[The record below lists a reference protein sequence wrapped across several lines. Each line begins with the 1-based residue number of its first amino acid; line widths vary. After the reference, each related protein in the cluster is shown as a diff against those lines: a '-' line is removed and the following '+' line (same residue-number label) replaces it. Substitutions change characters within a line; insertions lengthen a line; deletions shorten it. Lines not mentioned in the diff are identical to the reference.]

1 MPRQKASNLTEVE
14 QRLMEVLWSTGS
26 GTVAEVLSAVKTS
39 KPPAFNTVQTTLRI
53 LEQKGFVR
61 HVEEGRA
68 FRYYPKVDRT
78 QASRSA
84 LQTVVRR
91 FFDGS
96 AGALAMNLIQN
107 ERLSDSELA
116 DLRRMLARAEQSE

>member
-1 MPRQKASNLTEVE
+1 MPRQKAPNLTEVE

-26 GTVAEVLSAVKTS
+26 GTVAEVLGAVKS
-39 KPPAFNTVQTTLRI
+39 PKAPAFNTVQTTLRI
-53 LEQKGFVR
+53 LEQKGYVR
-61 HVEEGRA
+61 HTEEGRA
-68 FRYYPKVDRT
+68 FRYYPKIDRT

-84 LQTVVRR
+84 MQTVVRR

-107 ERLSDSELA
+107 EPLSDEEIA
-116 DLRRMLARAEQSE
+116 HLRKMLARAEKSE

>member
-1 MPRQKASNLTEVE
+1 VPRQKASNLTEVE

-26 GTVAEVLSAVKTS
+26 GTVAEVLSAVKSS
-39 KPPAFNTVQTTLRI
+39 KAPAFNTVQTTLRI
-53 LEQKGFVR
+53 LEQKGYVR

-68 FRYYPKVDRT
+68 FRYYPKIDRT

-96 AGALAMNLIQN
+96 PGALAMNLIQD
-107 ERLSDSELA
+107 ERLSDAELA
-116 DLRRMLARAEQSE
+116 NLRRMLKRAEQSE

>member
-1 MPRQKASNLTEVE
+1 MARQKAPNLTEVE

-26 GTVAEVLSAVKTS
+26 GTVAEVLGAVKS
-39 KPPAFNTVQTTLRI
+39 PKAPAFNTVQTTLRI
-53 LEQKGFVR
+53 LEQKGYVR

-68 FRYYPKVDRT
+68 FRYYPKIDRT

-84 LQTVVRR
+84 MQTVVRR

-96 AGALAMNLIQN
+96 PGALAMNLIQN
-107 ERLSDSELA
+107 EPLSDEEIA
-116 DLRRMLARAEQSE
+116 HLRKMLARAEKTE

>member
-1 MPRQKASNLTEVE
+1 MPRQKAPNLTEVE

-26 GTVAEVLSAVKTS
+26 GTVAEVLGLVKS
-39 KPPAFNTVQTTLRI
+39 PKAPAFNTVQTTLRI
-53 LEQKGFVR
+53 LEQKGYVR

-107 ERLSDSELA
+107 ERLSDDELA
-116 DLRRMLARAEQSE
+116 DLRKMLARAEEGE

>member
-1 MPRQKASNLTEVE
+1 MPRQKARNLTEVE

-26 GTVAEVLSAVKTS
+26 GTVAEVLGAVKS
-39 KPPAFNTVQTTLRI
+39 PRPPAFNTVQTTLRI
-53 LEQKGFVR
+53 LEQKGYVR

-68 FRYYPKVDRT
+68 FRYYPKIDRT
-78 QASRSA
+78 QASQSA

-96 AGALAMNLIQN
+96 PGALAMNLIQN
-107 ERLSDSELA
+107 ERLSDAELA
-116 DLRRMLARAEQSE
+116 DLRRMLEQAEESQ